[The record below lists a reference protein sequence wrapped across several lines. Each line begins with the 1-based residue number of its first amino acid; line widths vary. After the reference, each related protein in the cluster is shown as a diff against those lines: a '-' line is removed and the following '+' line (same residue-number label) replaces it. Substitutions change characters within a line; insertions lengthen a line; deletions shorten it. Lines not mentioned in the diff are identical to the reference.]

1 MAALFVRVLAAVLC
15 VLVCGA
21 RAFAAGTDCDRACL
35 RNALDRYLDA
45 VIKHDPSGA
54 PLFVGF
60 RQTENAVVVR
70 LGTGVWQ
77 TVTALGRVQR
87 RYLDAVS
94 GQAGYFGIV
103 EENGSQAVAT
113 LRLRVEEKKVT
124 EAEWIIARKDAFG
137 PNGPGGALVNPESL
151 IANPPPER
159 TVPKDARASR
169 AALQAIANSYFDG
182 LSTHDGSIILHE
194 PGCTRIE
201 NGTVMT
207 GRGRGAGAGRGAAPD
222 GGGAQPAPGAAPAN
236 GRGGDCSSNLE
247 QLNVSL
253 VAARRY
259 PVIDEEAGV
268 ALGMVVFM
276 RKPGTTTRRNMLSEW
291 FFIDN
296 NKIRTI
302 YAAMFYPPPE
312 APVPNWP
319 PYDGHWPL
327 PATFVSGDA
336 QPVSRGGAAPVAP
349 APNR

>member
-1 MAALFVRVLAAVLC
+1 MASRVVRVLAGVLC
-15 VLVCGA
+15 VLSWGA
-21 RAFAAGTDCDRACL
+21 NVLAAGTDCDRACL

-45 VIKHDPSGA
+45 VIKHDPSAA

-77 TVTALGRVQR
+77 TVTALGKVQR
-87 RYLDAVS
+87 RYLDPVS
-94 GQAGYFGIV
+94 GQAAYFGIV
-103 EENGSQAVAT
+103 EEGGNQAVTT
-113 LRLRVEEKKVT
+113 LRLRVEDRKVT

-137 PNGPGGALVNPESL
+137 PNGPGGALVNPDSL

-159 TVPKDARASR
+159 TVPKDARVSR
-169 AALQAIANSYFDG
+169 AAMQAIANSYFDG

-194 PGCTRIE
+194 PGGTRIE

-207 GRGRGAGAGRGAAPD
+207 GRGRGAGGGRGAPTD
-222 GGGAQPAPGAAPAN
+222 GRGAQGAPAAAPA
-236 GRGGDCSSNLE
+236 GGSDCSSNLE

-259 PVIDEEAGV
+259 PIIDEEAGV

-276 RKPGTTTRRNMLSEW
+276 RKPGTTTRRNLLSEW

-302 YAAMFYPPPE
+302 YAAMYYPPPE
-312 APVPNWP
+312 APAPNWP
-319 PYDGHWPL
+319 PYDGNWPL

-336 QPVSRGGAAPVAP
+336 QPVSRGSAAPAPP